1 MKDNGRATT
10 LAEVGVGGFAVLA
23 AGPLVGPR
31 QARRMVEL
39 GLRPGTMVR
48 VMMRTAGGGRVLG
61 VDNLR
66 IVVDRRTLAAIQVA
80 PPPPGPPPEA
90 DPAPEPEARSPASQA
105 RPTPTPSARFWRG
118 RGRRLTALPDVPLG
132 DRTERG

>member
-1 MKDNGRATT
+1 VKDNGRATT

-23 AGPLVGPR
+23 AGPLVGAR
-31 QARRMVEL
+31 QARRMMEL

-80 PPPPGPPPEA
+80 PPPPAFPPEA
-90 DPAPEPEARSPASQA
+90 DPAPPPEVRSPASPA
-105 RPTPTPSARFWRG
+105 RPAPTPSTRFWRG
-118 RGRRLTALPDVPLG
+118 RGRRLTVLPDVPLG

>member
-1 MKDNGRATT
+1 MRDNGRATT

-23 AGPLVGPR
+23 AGPLVGAR

-80 PPPPGPPPEA
+80 PPPPAPPPQA
-90 DPAPEPEARSPASQA
+90 DPAPAPQARLPVFRARS
-105 RPTPTPSARFWRG
+105 TPTPSTRFWRG
-118 RGRRLTALPDVPLG
+118 RGRRLTALPDLPPG